1 MFQEKWERARSF
13 MAMKN
18 IVHQPLPCLVP
29 EGLCEGVAR
38 LGWPVS
44 SAGDRSWGETLP
56 WTQALG
62 C

>member
-1 MFQEKWERARSF
+1 MGASPFLYGHEEYCTPTTSLISVA
-13 MAMKN
+13 
-18 IVHQPLPCLVP
+18 CLVP

-44 SAGDRSWGETLP
+44 SAGDKSWGETLP